1 MCNRLHRF
9 KKLTFSRKPFQCI
22 EFWCGLLVWNLVTP
36 KEKNVAQFNLSHKH
50 CIKWDWKANFF
61 GWLESNCAT
70 FFFEG
75 GLTYVL
81 GIILSSHQKLLLS
94 DIEKLIERGENE
106 LIKLFNLTLCNVTI
120 VFNKRLLI
128 GLFYVTYAYGFH
140 FISTQYTMWWKKL
153 WRSICF
159 YSQAFS

>member
-1 MCNRLHRF
+1 M
-9 KKLTFSRKPFQCI
+9 
-22 EFWCGLLVWNLVTP
+22 TP

-106 LIKLFNLTLCNVTI
+106 LIKLFNLTLDSGINIGV
-120 VFNKRLLI
+120 RLLI
-128 GLFYVTYAYGFH
+128 FEKLCRE
-140 FISTQYTMWWKKL
+140 KK
-153 WRSICF
+153 IKNDHN
-159 YSQAFS
+159 A